1 METENVEEEI
11 DGSIHSIHVRNFF
24 CHDNLE
30 IKFNPN
36 VNFIVGR
43 NGSGKSAILT
53 ALVVGLGAR
62 ASATDR
68 GSNLHSFIKKGTNS
82 ATVEIK
88 LRNSSPRAFKHDIY
102 GDFITIVRTLN
113 ASGGS
118 SYKVKSASGE
128 VISTKFDEVKTII
141 LAYDIQVD
149 NPISVLNQDTV
160 RTFHTCDAKK
170 KYELFRQATNL
181 EQTEK
186 NYKHAL
192 ENCTK
197 AVGIWNRKNEAVQEL
212 KKEYQKWKNIHDQMQ
227 FRDEIEARKKALQDE
242 YYWSEIAESEHEVN
256 NIHTHCEEQRLMVQ
270 KLMDDLKNMEQSYGT
285 KTSAIDS
292 LKQTLE
298 ECTQKKLTL
307 EQELQE
313 LENNFRT
320 EQSSQRSAQ
329 HTGHKLNELLAREKR
344 KFDDLER
351 EIHNIESGSCASQR
365 IELEA
370 RADKCQSAETAARA
384 RYETQKNDTLQSRS
398 SAAHAQPKADRA
410 DERVRAQRS
419 RLVQLKQ
426 QLRELE
432 SRGDDSLAVYGGN
445 MVELCQLVKAAVA
458 RGEFSAPPRGP
469 VGIYLKVK
477 DKKWGGALEHIIKG
491 SLKTFCVNTPEDSRK
506 LFEIMRKI
514 RYGREAKP
522 GVTCSK
528 FLSQVH
534 NVSRRSV
541 RAGSFTSALDALDV
555 KDPVVA
561 NYLIDNKS
569 LEKILL
575 VPDHE
580 DAMRLSDTR
589 ENVPENCV
597 KIVTLDSTEYRPAP
611 NYRCYGGADRQPV
624 YLQTSSAQRKAQ
636 LQANIKEAEQT
647 LRSYEADAKELNEE
661 ASRARDIERKAAQ
674 ALQALLVDLRKKE
687 EEARQAVAA
696 LNQQQAPHHAVLVDE
711 LKICKEKVHSL
722 SEQVK
727 SHSGQEQELKE
738 RVNDIEEKIR
748 SLRKKRDKVAVQC
761 RNLRDELEQEQINLE
776 GGVLKRQRCERRLD
790 EGQKRLQQEEAIL
803 EEKRGVVDKKVQE
816 ALTLCPRVENP
827 RERAVVTS
835 DLKEIQMKLSSL
847 SSSGMDRAQVAEKFL
862 QVGRSYKR
870 TQDALQRLHALI
882 QDIKTTSNKH
892 LEFCHKVQ
900 TYIARRVQYHFQ
912 VILSLRNYSGK
923 MTIDLAS
930 GRLYMECKSVQQSEK
945 QHATSTASLSGGE
958 RSYATVAFMLA
969 LWDCVELP
977 FYIMDEFDVFMDDIY
992 RKTTIELLL
1001 EHARINKNR
1010 QFVFLTP
1017 QDASSVTAG
1026 PNVTLHVMA
1035 NPRD

>member
-1 METENVEEEI
+1 MESENVKEEI

-30 IKFNPN
+30 IKFNRN

-43 NGSGKSAILT
+43 NGSGKSALLT

-128 VISTKFDEVKTII
+128 VISTKFEEVKSII
-141 LAYDIQVD
+141 LAHDIQVD

-197 AVGIWNRKNEAVQEL
+197 AVSIWNRKNEVVQEL
-212 KKEYQKWKNIHDQMQ
+212 GKEYKKWKNIHDQMQ
-227 FRDEIEARKKALQDE
+227 FQDEIEAKKKALQNE
-242 YYWSEIAESEHEVN
+242 YYWSEIAELEHDVKT
-256 NIHTHCEEQRLMVQ
+256 IHTECERKRLQVQ
-270 KLMDDLKNMEQSYGT
+270 QLMDRLKNIEQSYGT
-285 KTSAIDS
+285 NTSAIDS

-307 EQELQE
+307 EQELEE

-329 HTGHKLNELLAREKR
+329 QTGQKLNELLAREKR
-344 KFDDLER
+344 KVDDLER
-351 EIHNIESGSCASQR
+351 EINNIESGSCVSQR

-370 RADKCQSAETAARA
+370 RVEKCRAAEKAARA
-384 RYETQKNDTLQSRS
+384 RYDTQQNDTGHSRS
-398 SAAHAQPKADRA
+398 HAAHAQPKADRA

-541 RAGSFTSALDALDV
+541 RAGTFTSALDALDI

-589 ENVPENCV
+589 ENVPMNCI

-624 YLQTSSAQRKAQ
+624 YLQTSTSQRKAQ

-647 LRSYEADAKELNEE
+647 LRSYEAEAKELNEE

-674 ALQALLVDLRKKE
+674 ALQALLVDLRRKE
-687 EEARQAVAA
+687 EEAREATAA
-696 LNQQQAPHHAVLVDE
+696 LNQQQAPQHAILVDE
-711 LKICKEKVHSL
+711 LKINKDQVRSL

-727 SHSGQEQELKE
+727 SHNGQEQERNE
-738 RVNDIEEKIR
+738 RINDIKEKIR
-748 SLRKKRDKVAVQC
+748 NLRKKRDEVAVQC
-761 RNLRDELEQEQINLE
+761 RNFREEIEQEQIKME
-776 GGVLKRQRCERRLD
+776 QGVIVRQTCEQRLS
-790 EGQKRLQQEEAIL
+790 EGQRKLQQVEVIL
-803 EEKRGVVDKKVQE
+803 AEKKEVVDKKLQE
-816 ALTLCPRVENP
+816 ALSLCPRVENP

-835 DLKEIQMKLSSL
+835 ELKKTQMKLNSL
-847 SSSGMDRAQVAEKFL
+847 STSGISRAQVEEKLL
-862 QVGRSYKR
+862 QVGRSYQR
-870 TQDALQRLHALI
+870 TQDALQRLDALI
-882 QDIKTTSNKH
+882 RDIKTTSNKH

-912 VILSLRNYSGK
+912 VILSLRSYSGK
-923 MTIDLAS
+923 MTIDLAT
-930 GRLYMECKSVQQSEK
+930 GRLDMECKGVEQKENK
-945 QHATSTASLSGGE
+945 HATSTASMSGGE

-977 FYIMDEFDVFMDDIY
+977 FYVMDEFDVFMDYIN
-992 RKTTIELLL
+992 RKTTMELLL
-1001 EHARINKNR
+1001 DHARMNKNR
-1010 QFVFLTP
+1010 QYLFLTP

-1026 PNVTLHVMA
+1026 PNVTIHVMA